1 MAKWRGDFN
10 YGRGG
15 GGGKVSNFSA
25 VCEILGPEIVVGMD
39 SSLAVRGG
47 RTVDAR
53 GIKA

>member
-15 GGGKVSNFSA
+15 GGEASNFSA
-25 VCEILGPEIVVGMD
+25 VCEMLGPEIVVGMD